1 MTSNDNVKNSILNE
15 MVQAG
20 IYFGHSK
27 SEWNPKMKPY
37 IYKEKNGIHIIDII
51 QTYYYIQTVSQF
63 LEQAATQG
71 KTFLLVGTKKQA
83 SQTVKEIAQE
93 CNILFVNKRW
103 LGGLLTN
110 WLNIKKSILRL
121 NSLQNIDKFKYLSK
135 KEYTRL
141 YNKRKRLEKYVGGL
155 TQMACIPDI
164 VIIIGQTRELN
175 AVYECRKLGLRTV
188 TILDTNCD
196 PLLADLFIPANDD
209 SIQSIKWI
217 LNRLAA
223 SINKGYLQYDC
234 LQQKQKT
241 NTQRRHQQQ
250 NKKSQ
255 FHE

>member
-1 MTSNDNVKNSILNE
+1 MTSNTVKNSKHSILNE
-15 MVQAG
+15 MVKAG
-20 IYFGHSK
+20 IHFGHSK
-27 SEWNPKMKPY
+27 SEWNPKMMPY
-37 IYKEKNGIHIIDII
+37 IYREKNGIHIIDII

-71 KTFLLVGTKKQA
+71 KTVLFVGTKKQA
-83 SQTVKEIAQE
+83 SQTVKDIAQE
-93 CNILFVNKRW
+93 CNTLFVNKRW

-121 NSLQNIDKFKYLSK
+121 NALQNIDKFKYLSK
-135 KEYTRL
+135 KESTRL

-155 TQMACIPDI
+155 TQMTRLPDI

-175 AVYECRKLGLRTV
+175 AVYECRKLGLRTI

-217 LNRLAA
+217 LKKLAA
-223 SINKGYLQYDC
+223 SINKGYLRYNSI
-234 LQQKQKT
+234 QQKKKYIQS
-241 NTQRRHQQQ
+241 RR
-250 NKKSQ
+250 
-255 FHE
+255 

>member
-1 MTSNDNVKNSILNE
+1 MTSNTVKNSKHSILNE
-15 MVQAG
+15 MVKAG
-20 IYFGHSK
+20 IHFGHSK
-27 SEWNPKMKPY
+27 SEWNPKMMPY
-37 IYKEKNGIHIIDII
+37 IYREKNGIHIIDII

-71 KTFLLVGTKKQA
+71 KTILFVGTKKQA
-83 SQTVKEIAQE
+83 SQTVKDIAQE
-93 CNILFVNKRW
+93 CNTLFVNKRW

-121 NSLQNIDKFKYLSK
+121 NALQNIDKFKYLSK
-135 KEYTRL
+135 KESTRL

-155 TQMACIPDI
+155 TQMTRLPDI

-175 AVYECRKLGLRTV
+175 AVYECRKLGLRTI

-217 LNRLAA
+217 LKKLAA
-223 SINKGYLQYDC
+223 SINKGYLRYNSI
-234 LQQKQKT
+234 QQKKKYIQS
-241 NTQRRHQQQ
+241 RR
-250 NKKSQ
+250 
-255 FHE
+255 